1 MNVRFQ
7 CRNLRWVSRLTGLSM
22 WNGMGSF
29 LDCMEIRV
37 LLLLSTAGGD
47 SSLLPLHYKPRQVI
61 SHNSSP
67 NLTFTGLRHPVSHVQ
82 FLEIVLH
89 VQRGFPVL
97 LSPYLFACNIRF
109 GCLSPLILSTC
120 LAYLKWSNFE
130 MAKCTV
136 PRITHSARDYNCSI
150 TLRFQT
156 RSRRWCD
163 MYLPL
168 PNTKTLEVTHDKMK
182 LIGKS
187 IIFAWKSLIGRR
199 VDNSSWFQ
207 LEKSH

>member
-1 MNVRFQ
+1 MTHHYFR
-7 CRNLRWVSRLTGLSM
+7 CITNLGR
-22 WNGMGSF
+22 
-29 LDCMEIRV
+29 
-37 LLLLSTAGGD
+37 
-47 SSLLPLHYKPRQVI
+47 SSLTIRLRI
-61 SHNSSP
+61 SRSQAFDIQFHTFNFLRSYCKSS
-67 NLTFTGLRHPVSHVQ
+67 V
-82 FLEIVLH
+82 H

-130 MAKCTV
+130 MAKCPV